1 MKKIITEKI
10 SKDEIVKK
18 VREVRE
24 KEGRLVAINGYV
36 NKEKSNIIVY
46 TLEYDEFRKHYHI
59 EGENIL
65 PTITNIY
72 IGAQWFEEEIQEVMP
87 VKFEGLVFSGRLF
100 LPDEF
105 KEGQGQILI
114 MPLNELKKLKNNNWY
129 KYGMKIALGI
139 GDYFDESVLEE
150 FTENKS
156 L

>member
-18 VREVRE
+18 IREVRE

-72 IGAQWFEEEIQEVMP
+72 KGAQWFEEEIQEVMP
-87 VKFEGLVFSGRLF
+87 VNFEGLVFSGRLF

-114 MPLNELKKLKNNNWY
+114 MPLNELKKLKNNQ
-129 KYGMKIALGI
+129 K
-139 GDYFDESVLEE
+139 EE
-150 FTENKS
+150 
-156 L
+156 

>member
-72 IGAQWFEEEIQEVMP
+72 KGAQWFEEEIQEVMP

-105 KEGQGQILI
+105 KKQSKGGVN
-114 MPLNELKKLKNNNWY
+114 NELC
-129 KYGMKIALGI
+129 
-139 GDYFDESVLEE
+139 
-150 FTENKS
+150 FTIRTLS
-156 L
+156 SCFRGTCSC

>member
-1 MKKIITEKI
+1 MMFGGAIWKNYHRKI

-72 IGAQWFEEEIQEVMP
+72 IEHN
-87 VKFEGLVFSGRLF
+87 GLRRKYKRLC
-100 LPDEF
+100 
-105 KEGQGQILI
+105 Q
-114 MPLNELKKLKNNNWY
+114 
-129 KYGMKIALGI
+129 
-139 GDYFDESVLEE
+139 
-150 FTENKS
+150 
-156 L
+156 

>member
-87 VKFEGLVFSGRLF
+87 VKFECLVFSGRLF

-114 MPLNELKKLKNNNWY
+114 MPLNELKKLKNNQ
-129 KYGMKIALGI
+129 K
-139 GDYFDESVLEE
+139 EE
-150 FTENKS
+150 
-156 L
+156 

>member
-72 IGAQWFEEEIQEVMP
+72 KGAQWFEEEIKEVMP

-114 MPLNELKKLKNNNWY
+114 MPLNELKKLKNNQ
-129 KYGMKIALGI
+129 K
-139 GDYFDESVLEE
+139 EE
-150 FTENKS
+150 
-156 L
+156 

>member
-72 IGAQWFEEEIQEVMP
+72 KGAQWFEEEIQEVMP
-87 VKFEGLVFSGRLF
+87 VKFEGPVFSGRLF

-114 MPLNELKKLKNNNWY
+114 MPLNELKKLKNNQT
-129 KYGMKIALGI
+129 
-139 GDYFDESVLEE
+139 EE
-150 FTENKS
+150 
-156 L
+156 